1 MTKPDPALIS
11 VKPETMLRVPF
22 GFASPLWGFFA
33 GAAVGGT
40 AWWLMTRWARP
51 ANLEAMFGGAA
62 ELEGPIGAEFEVSV
76 AALEAPSVMVETT
89 EVVVADFETPAFDAA
104 PALEVETAPAVSA
117 ETNLPASDVE
127 AAAAPDLAVEP
138 STVSEPVLDPT
149 PVLAAELP
157 AVEAVTPTRQPRAK
171 KAPAADA

>member
-51 ANLEAMFGGAA
+51 ANLEAMFGKA
-62 ELEGPIGAEFEVSV
+62 AEFEVSV

-157 AVEAVTPTRQPRAK
+157 AVEAVTPTRKPRAK